1 MTHNSSKTMVTAYK
15 SFTAD
20 QANKNEKE
28 TEKVEK
34 RGSKCLNE
42 RITTLKLLS
51 DKCTAQNKRAV
62 ESLKILVRVVTTLG
76 KKLKDFLHYLDR
88 SIRRK

>member
-1 MTHNSSKTMVTAYK
+1 M
-15 SFTAD
+15 
-20 QANKNEKE
+20 
-28 TEKVEK
+28 
-34 RGSKCLNE
+34 NE

-76 KKLKDFLHYLDR
+76 KKLKDFFTLSRPLDQKKVG
-88 SIRRK
+88 IIT